1 MAFITKQS
9 LVFITAITVLCGPAT
24 ADSMQAAKL
33 RSLDMHSLLE
43 PVRVEYN
50 VPALAG
56 AIVYGRQVIS
66 YGAVGLRKAGSDVK
80 VTDDDKFHLGSC
92 TKAMTATMIGMLV
105 EQGKLNWDDTIGDV
119 LGKQFGQKI
128 DAAYCDVK
136 LRQLLSHW
144 GGLPSES
151 WPKGMS
157 FQDVHKLPGSPREQ
171 RLEYAKRILAQKPTV
186 TPGTKYIYSNAG
198 YSIAAVM
205 AEEVMDKSWESLMR
219 TMVFDPCGM
228 KTAGFGAMGSPG
240 KIDQPWQHKY
250 AIGLHVP
257 IEPGPT
263 SDNPPAIAPGGT
275 VHCSM
280 RDWAK
285 FVAVHISG
293 MAGKR
298 RLLKNETLEILHHPT
313 YGDDYAMGW
322 LVTKR
327 DWAAGKALHHS
338 GTNNMN
344 YAVVWVSPK
353 KKFAVMAATNQ
364 GGDKAFKACD
374 KAVSEMI
381 NKITSAIDH

>member
-9 LVFITAITVLCGPAT
+9 LVFIMTITVLCLPAA
-24 ADSMQAAKL
+24 ADSKQAAKL
-33 RSLDMHSLLE
+33 KSLDMHSLLE
-43 PVRVEYN
+43 PVRIEYN

-56 AIVYGRQVIS
+56 AIVYGRQVVS
-66 YGAVGLRKAGSDVK
+66 YGAVGLRKAGSDTK
-80 VTDDDKFHLGSC
+80 VTDNDKFHMGSC
-92 TKAMTATMIGMLV
+92 TKAMTATMIGRLV
-105 EQGKLNWDDTIGDV
+105 EQGKLNWDDTIGSV
-119 LGKQFGQKI
+119 LGKQLEQKI
-128 DAAYCDVK
+128 NAAYADVNLK
-136 LRQLLSHW
+136 QLLSHW

-157 FQDVHKLPGSPREQ
+157 FLDVHKLSGSPREQ
-171 RLEYAKRILAQKPTV
+171 RLEYAKRILTQKPTV
-186 TPGTKYIYSNAG
+186 TPGSKYIYSNAG

-240 KIDQPWQHKY
+240 KIDQPWQHKCEM
-250 AIGLHVP
+250 GLHIPV
-257 IEPGPT
+257 EPGPI

-275 VHCSM
+275 AHCSM
-280 RDWAK
+280 LDWAK

-293 MAGKR
+293 MTDKHR
-298 RLLKNETLEILHHPT
+298 FLKDETLETLHSPT
-313 YGDDYAMGW
+313 YGGDYAMGW

-338 GTNNMN
+338 GSNNMN
-344 YAVVWVSPK
+344 YAVVWISPK
-353 KKFAVMAATNQ
+353 KNFAVMAATNQ

-381 NKITSAIDH
+381 NRITAAIDH